1 MSSLSKN
8 TRGKHLLKK
17 YQYKQ
22 FAATRLFFPVVR
34 YSPDGELVG
43 HIANTT
49 GQYNLWTVPS
59 SGGFARQLT
68 SFSDNTVRDF
78 QWSPDGRE
86 IAMQVDRNGDE
97 FHQIAVLPA
106 QGGWAENITDA
117 AQVQHSLADWSPDGK
132 YLAYAANDREPAE
145 MDVIIYETA
154 TGEMRRPMPTGVR
167 FYPVSW
173 SPDGERLLVAEF
185 TSNTRQKIHILN
197 VQSGEITDATPEDGL
212 FSPGPWAADGNGF
225 YIFTS
230 FEREYIGLAF
240 YSLESGKWDWVET
253 PEHDI
258 ENAVI
263 SKNGVLVWSVND
275 NGASKL
281 YGRNVES
288 GKELTMPDLPLC
300 VIAGMDIT
308 PDGARLAFTLTRP
321 TEASNLYEVEL
332 SNAEIQPLSQ
342 SMLGGIKP
350 EDLIE
355 PSAIFYKSF
364 DGREIPAWLYRPAG
378 TGKFPV
384 VLSIHGGPEAQE
396 RTQYNYN
403 GLYQFL
409 LSRGIGVLAPNI
421 RGSTGYGLSYQKLIH
436 RDWGGDELKDI
447 EGAAKYLNSLEWAD
461 DERLAVFGGSFGG
474 FATLSAAARLPQY
487 WACAV
492 DIVGPANLLTFV
504 QSVPPHWRPMIK
516 NWVGDFEED
525 REMLIER
532 SPITYVE
539 QIRAPLLVIQGA
551 KDPRVVQAESDQ
563 MVELIRQ
570 NGGSVEYYVDEN
582 EGHGATRRENSI
594 KWMELVANFLVTNL
608 NGK

>member
-1 MSSLSKN
+1 M
-8 TRGKHLLKK
+8 KK

-34 YSPDGELVG
+34 YSPDGQSVG
-43 HIANTT
+43 HIVNTT
-49 GQYNLWTVPS
+49 GQYNLWTVKS
-59 SGGFARQLT
+59 GGGFARQLT
-68 SFSDNTVRDF
+68 AYSDNTVRDF
-78 QWSPDGRE
+78 QWSPDGQK
-86 IAMQVDRNGDE
+86 ITLQVDQNGDE
-97 FHQIAVLPA
+97 FHQISILPA

-117 AQVQHSLADWSPDGK
+117 PQAQHSLADWSPDGK
-132 YLAYAANDREPAE
+132 FLAFAANDRNPVE
-145 MDVIIYETA
+145 MDVIIYDTA
-154 TGEMRRPMPTGVR
+154 TAETRRPMPTGAR
-167 FYPVSW
+167 FYPASW
-173 SPDGERLLVAEF
+173 SPDGRLLLVAEF
-185 TSNTRQKIHILN
+185 ISNTAQKVHILN
-197 VQSGEITDATPEDGL
+197 VQSGEIINATPDEGL
-212 FSPGPWAADGNGF
+212 FSPGPWSADGGGF

-240 YSLESGKWDWVET
+240 YDLETNQRDWVET

-263 SKNGVLVWSVND
+263 SRNNVLVWSVND

-281 YGRNVES
+281 YGRDLNS
-288 GKELTMPDLPLC
+288 KRELTMPDLPLC
-300 VIAGMDIT
+300 VVAGMDIA
-308 PDGARLAFTLTRP
+308 PDGTRLAFTLTRP
-321 TEASNLYEVEL
+321 TEASNLYELEL
-332 SNAEIQPLSQ
+332 ATAKIKALSQ
-342 SMLGGIKP
+342 SMLGGITP

-355 PSAIFYKSF
+355 PSAVFYPSF
-364 DGREIPAWLYRPAG
+364 DERQIPAWLYRPEGA
-378 TGKFPV
+378 GKFPV

-409 LSRGIGVLAPNI
+409 LSRGIGILAPNI

-447 EGAAKYLNSLEWAD
+447 EGAAKYLDSLDWVD
-461 DERLAVFGGSFGG
+461 PERLAVFGGSFGG
-474 FATLSAAARLPQY
+474 FAALSAAARLPQY

-516 NWVGDFEED
+516 SWVGDYEED
-525 REMLIER
+525 RDFLIER

-551 KDPRVVQAESDQ
+551 KDPRVVKAESDQ

-570 NGGSVEYYVDEN
+570 NGGDVEYYVDEN

-594 KWMELVANFLVTNL
+594 KWMELVADFLVAQLL
-608 NGK
+608 NAGTRTE

>member
-1 MSSLSKN
+1 M
-8 TRGKHLLKK
+8 KK

-22 FAATRLFFPVVR
+22 FAATRLFYPVVR
-34 YSPDGELVG
+34 YSPDGSLIG

-49 GQYNLWTVPS
+49 GQYNLWTIPS
-59 SGGFARQLT
+59 GGGFARQLT
-68 SFSDNTVRDF
+68 GFSDNTVRDF
-78 QWSPDGRE
+78 QWSPDGQK
-86 IAMQVDRNGDE
+86 IALQVDQNGDE
-97 FHQIAVLPA
+97 FHQISILPA
-106 QGGWAENITDA
+106 HGGWAENITDA
-117 AQVQHSLADWSPDGK
+117 PQAQHSLADWSPDGK
-132 YLAYAANDREPAE
+132 FLAFAANDRNPAE
-145 MDVIIYETA
+145 MDLIIYDTA
-154 TGEMRRPMPTGVR
+154 TNETRRPMPTGAR

-173 SPDGERLLVAEF
+173 SPDGRLLLVLEF
-185 TSNTRQKIHILN
+185 ISNTVQKIHILN
-197 VQSGEITDATPEDGL
+197 VQSGEIINATPDEGL
-212 FSPGPWAADGNGF
+212 FSPGPWAADGGGF

-240 YSLESGKWDWVET
+240 YDLGNNKQVWVET

-263 SKNGVLVWSVND
+263 SKNNVLVWSVNA

-281 YGRNVES
+281 YGRDLTT
-288 GKELTMPDLPLC
+288 KRELTMPDLPLC
-300 VIAGMDIT
+300 VVAGMDIA
-308 PDGARLAFTLTRP
+308 PDGTRLAFTLTRP
-321 TEASNLYEVEL
+321 TEASNLYELEL
-332 SNAEIQPLSQ
+332 ANAKIKALSQ
-342 SMLGGIKP
+342 SMLGGIAP
-350 EDLIE
+350 DELIE
-355 PSAIFYKSF
+355 PSAVFYRSF
-364 DGREIPAWLYRPAG
+364 DERQIPAWLYRPEG

-409 LSRGIGVLAPNI
+409 LSRGIGILAPNI

-447 EGAAKYLNSLEWAD
+447 EHAAKYLDSLDWVDA
-461 DERLAVFGGSFGG
+461 ERLAVFGGSFGG
-474 FATLSAAARLPQY
+474 FAALSAAARLPQY

-516 NWVGDFEED
+516 NWVGDYEED
-525 REMLIER
+525 RDFLIER

-551 KDPRVVQAESDQ
+551 KDPRVVKAESDQ

-570 NGGSVEYYVDEN
+570 NGGDVEYYVDEN

-594 KWMELVANFLVTNL
+594 KWMQLVADFLEAQLL
-608 NGK
+608 NTETRTK